1 MTLHDRLLP
10 IIAPLAFGTTTRAEA
25 WRLVADLLA
34 ARLDTGQAL
43 TQAAEIYK
51 LRGKPLTAS
60 ILMEL
65 RAAIPRGAFIE
76 TAARLA
82 PGSETLLFARF
93 GRADAGRI
101 FEGAARIAR
110 AELVM
115 RRAITQAIAKPALLT
130 VLTGV
135 LYYVLSTELFPQV
148 ETISPRSAWP
158 ATAQIIAGLADVLA
172 QNIALIVAA
181 VGAATLVIRYSMA
194 FPFPG
199 RLLLDRLPP
208 WSLYKLRMASAFLFA
223 IVETARTGGEIKT
236 STLQAMADAANPY
249 MRDRLNRIA
258 EGLVSGNIGQ
268 ASIAAGQDFPARDL
282 NAILALI
289 AAQDGWIERFAAF
302 LDRWL
307 ADVELTIQR
316 ATASLNLILLA
327 LIAAS
332 LAGAITNIM
341 AVLQTIN

>member
-1 MTLHDRLLP
+1 M
-10 IIAPLAFGTTTRAEA
+10 
-25 WRLVADLLA
+25 
-34 ARLDTGQAL
+34 
-43 TQAAEIYK
+43 
-51 LRGKPLTAS
+51 
-60 ILMEL
+60 
-65 RAAIPRGAFIE
+65 AI
-76 TAARLA
+76 
-82 PGSETLLFARF
+82 
-93 GRADAGRI
+93 
-101 FEGAARIAR
+101 
-110 AELVM
+110 
-115 RRAITQAIAKPALLT
+115 
-130 VLTGV
+130 
-135 LYYVLSTELFPQV
+135 
-148 ETISPRSAWP
+148 
-158 ATAQIIAGLADVLA
+158 
-172 QNIALIVAA
+172 
-181 VGAATLVIRYSMA
+181 
-194 FPFPG
+194 PFPG

-289 AAQDGWIERFAAF
+289 AAQDGWIERFATF

-316 ATASLNLILLA
+316 ATAGLNIVLLA

-332 LAGAITNIM
+332 LAGAITNII
-341 AVLQTIN
+341 AVLQTVS